1 MKAACA
7 LLALAPVGA
16 GNEGEVPA
24 SGAAGRRRP
33 GRLSR
38 FDQDPEVAAFVQER
52 LGRMPV
58 VGIAEAALA
67 RFGPERAP
75 RKTAISRYWHRL
87 DGERRTG

>member
-1 MKAACA
+1 MTGIGTRRLRRSRAWPVDTA
-7 LLALAPVGA
+7 LCW
-16 GNEGEVPA
+16 
-24 SGAAGRRRP
+24 RRRP

>member
-1 MKAACA
+1 MTR
-7 LLALAPVGA
+7 LSVSVGSDFPSVTA
-16 GNEGEVPA
+16 GNEGEA
-24 SGAAGRRRP
+24 AGAAGRRP

>member
-1 MKAACA
+1 MTGIGTRRLRRSRAWPVDMA
-7 LLALAPVGA
+7 LCW
-16 GNEGEVPA
+16 
-24 SGAAGRRRP
+24 RRRA

-52 LGRMPV
+52 PGRMPV

-67 RFGPERAP
+67 EFGPERAP

>member
-1 MKAACA
+1 MRRSRAWPVDMA
-7 LLALAPVGA
+7 LCW
-16 GNEGEVPA
+16 
-24 SGAAGRRRP
+24 RRRA

-52 LGRMPV
+52 PGRMPV

-67 RFGPERAP
+67 EFGPERAP